1 MLHEA
6 IEEIERSRA
15 SADQR
20 RRLRAAQRGQMRQL
34 DLWLDQI
41 EDMLENDRKS
51 VPQALLDEIA
61 EFLFEIDPKLHRDL
75 MRIRGRNAAR
85 ILDLLFDAQ
94 EELMPRTQTRGR
106 R

>member
-1 MLHEA
+1 
-6 IEEIERSRA
+6 
-15 SADQR
+15 
-20 RRLRAAQRGQMRQL
+20 MRQL

-51 VPQALLDEIA
+51 VPQPLLDDIA
-61 EFLFEIDPKLHRDL
+61 QLLFEIEPKLHRDL

-85 ILDLLFDAQ
+85 IIDVLFDAQ
-94 EELMPRTQTRGR
+94 EELMPRSQVRGR